1 VPNFGNRRRDKEA
14 AAGTINRELATL
26 SKMLHLA
33 HEPNKLP
40 AGVPRSVAM
49 KITGHKTEAVYRRYA
64 IVSDADL
71 AAAAVKLTA
80 AW

>member
-1 VPNFGNRRRDKEA
+1 MPNFGNLRRDKEA
-14 AAGTINRELATL
+14 AAGIINRELATL

-33 HEPNKLP
+33 QGAAGWCATVGRHEDH
-40 AGVPRSVAM
+40 R
-49 KITGHKTEAVYRRYA
+49 KTEAVHRRYA